1 MPLREAGT
9 SKGRRLQGFVLS
21 YFGLG
26 CLHHLLGGGHN
37 FQLDAS
43 AASATSADSSTWPRA
58 LLECFVV
65 AVAITAPFSG
75 AETTIGRSSW
85 PADACLLWTLR
96 CSQTVLNDEAILLLD
111 RWIE

>member
-1 MPLREAGT
+1 MPRREAGT

-43 AASATSADSSTWPRA
+43 AASATLADNSTWPQA
-58 LLECFVV
+58 LLKCFVV
-65 AVAITAPFSG
+65 AAAMTAPFSG
-75 AETTIGRSSW
+75 AVYNDGSV
-85 PADACLLWTLR
+85 ALACRCMPRIDCSLLTD
-96 CSQTVLNDEAILLLD
+96 CAE
-111 RWIE
+111 